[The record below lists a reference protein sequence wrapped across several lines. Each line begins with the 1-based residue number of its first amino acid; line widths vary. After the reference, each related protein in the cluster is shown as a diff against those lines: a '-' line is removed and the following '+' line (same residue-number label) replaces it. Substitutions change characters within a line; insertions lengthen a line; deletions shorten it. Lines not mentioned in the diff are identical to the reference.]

1 MLSQTAVYAL
11 KAALY
16 LAEKDPGTPVP
27 VDDISRSLEV
37 PRNYLSKILHV
48 LARSGLLTSTRGP
61 GGGFQL
67 ARSAEE
73 VTLNA
78 VIERFDDVG
87 THGCLLG
94 RGECRDDDPCLA
106 HKHWKGISAEVKRF
120 FQETSI
126 AELARTDRDGKTA
139 TARTT

>member
-16 LAEKDPGTPVP
+16 LAEKDPGDPVP
-27 VDDISRSLEV
+27 VDDIARGLDV

-48 LARSGLLTSTRGP
+48 LARSGLLISTRGP

-67 ARSAEE
+67 SRSPEG
-73 VTLNA
+73 VTLND
-78 VIERFDDVG
+78 VIEHFDDVG

-94 RGECRDDDPCLA
+94 RPECKDDDPCLA
-106 HKHWKGISAEVKRF
+106 HKHWKGISDAVKTF

-126 AELARTDRDGKTA
+126 ADLARKDLGDTIPAPD
-139 TARTT
+139 